1 MKAYSW
7 KWAAGTAAGVVALGV
22 VTLGLCELVPSAWSS
37 IGARCGRSC
46 SCGAPRH
53 GEPVAAARL
62 VPGRPRLLVFSSS
75 SCPACALMAP
85 VVADVERSCGAK
97 QDVVHVGVDD
107 DPGEA
112 LAATYQVAFLP
123 SFVSVDAQ
131 GREVSRL
138 TGLQSER
145 RLEQAIEEIRGVRCA
160 TVAAPADAKA
170 M

>member
-1 MKAYSW
+1 MKASSW
-7 KWAAGTAAGVVALGV
+7 NWGAGTAAGVVALGV
-22 VTLGLCELVPSAWSS
+22 VALGLCELVPSAD
-37 IGARCGRSC
+37 GARCGRSG

-53 GEPVAAARL
+53 GEPGAGAPV
-62 VPGRPRLLVFSSS
+62 VSDRPRLLVFSST

-85 VVADVERSCGAK
+85 VVADVERSCGTK
-97 QDVVHVGVDD
+97 DVVHVGVDD

-112 LAATYQVAFLP
+112 LVATYHVAFLP
-123 SFVSVDAQ
+123 SFVSVDAE

-145 RLEQAIEEIRGVRCA
+145 RLEQAIEEIGGVRCA
-160 TVAAPADAKA
+160 TVATPADTKA